1 MLIGV
6 VGGLDRDAHRLVSL
20 ARAAGHD
27 ADIHTGHVGGATGVQ
42 SLRTLVARADVILVL
57 TDVNSHNA
65 VHLTRRLARAH
76 RKPLHLMRR
85 FGTSQFASFLRSH
98 GVAGSTPELF
108 RAA

>member
-27 ADIHTGHVGGATGVQ
+27 ADIHTGHVGGASGVQ
-42 SLRTLVARADVILVL
+42 ALRTLVARADVILVL

-65 VHLTRRLARAH
+65 VHLTRRLARAQQ
-76 RKPLHLMRR
+76 KPLHMMRR
-85 FGTSQFASFLRSH
+85 FGVSQFGAFLRNRIDARPAS
-98 GVAGSTPELF
+98 ALF